1 VITIQVTEQVLLSE
15 KNTEENKVA
24 SDNNINEIVIGYS
37 SRLRGFIR
45 KRVSSAEDADD
56 ILQDVFYQLAEADN
70 YLKPIDQITSWLYTV
85 ARNKITDWYRKKR
98 EEPLL
103 EISGDDETDSI
114 LAEIGELM
122 FDNGSTPE
130 TEYLR
135 SLIWLELDDAL
146 TFLPEEQRIVFEMT
160 EMKGLSFKE
169 LSNQTGVS
177 VNTLLSRKRYA
188 VLYLRKRLQVL
199 YDELLNF

>member
-1 VITIQVTEQVLLSE
+1 MITIQVTEQVLLSE

>member
-1 VITIQVTEQVLLSE
+1 
-15 KNTEENKVA
+15 VA

>member
-1 VITIQVTEQVLLSE
+1 M
-15 KNTEENKVA
+15 A
-24 SDNNINEIVIGYS
+24 SKNNITEIVKDS
-37 SRLRGFIR
+37 STRLHGFIR
-45 KRVSSAEDADD
+45 KRVRSAEDADD

-70 YLKPIDQITSWLYTV
+70 YLKPIEQITSWLYTV
-85 ARNKITDWYRKKR
+85 ARNKITDWHRKKR
-98 EEPLL
+98 AEPLL
-103 EISGDDETDSI
+103 AISDDDETDTI
-114 LAEIGELM
+114 LTEMGELM

-135 SLIWLELDDAL
+135 SLIWEELDEAL
-146 TFLPEEQRIVFEMT
+146 ALLPEEQRTVFELT

-169 LSNQTGVS
+169 ISKQTGVP